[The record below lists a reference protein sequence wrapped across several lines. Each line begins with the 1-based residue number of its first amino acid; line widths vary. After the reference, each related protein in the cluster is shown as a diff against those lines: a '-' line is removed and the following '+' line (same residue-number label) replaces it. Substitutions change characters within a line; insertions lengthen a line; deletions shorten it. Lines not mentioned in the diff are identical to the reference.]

1 MDITAP
7 KDAASAFLASA
18 GKDDASHAIQTVE
31 FYNSMF
37 KTGVPVELHIY
48 SHGGHG
54 KAINARDGIPFG
66 TWHVR
71 MQDWMADLG
80 VLKRP

>member
-7 KDAASAFLASA
+7 ADAAPAFLTSA

-31 FYNSMF
+31 FYHSLF
-37 KTGVPVELHIY
+37 KVGVPVELHIY

-54 KAINARDGIPFG
+54 KAINARDGIPYG
-66 TWHVR
+66 TWHLR
-71 MQDWMADLG
+71 IHDWMSDQAL
-80 VLKRP
+80 LKRL